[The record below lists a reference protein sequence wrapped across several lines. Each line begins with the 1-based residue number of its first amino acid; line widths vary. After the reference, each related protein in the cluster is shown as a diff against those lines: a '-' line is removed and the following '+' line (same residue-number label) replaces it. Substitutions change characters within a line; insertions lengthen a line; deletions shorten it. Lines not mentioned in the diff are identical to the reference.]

1 MSTAIEERIFAVA
14 PTPPPAHAAAPGYIQ
29 RKTPIF
35 IIFGSFFLLSAPLCA
50 MSVVDADAVARWYV
64 KPLFM
69 WLLGM
74 THFLITL
81 TVYLQSA
88 NLRYFNST
96 WKNRLLYF
104 AVPAAIFL
112 LFDLYT
118 AFQIAVT
125 LPILGAIFQWS
136 VRFLDFH
143 HVNRQSYGVFQL
155 FKGRSR
161 VAFPAWMK
169 RAESLYFWALTGL
182 LYLTFACG
190 GTMKLGDPLMMF
202 ALTVAGSLLAVVLV
216 GFVLTW
222 QRCGDFRRLA
232 APFTYFM
239 LQSISAI
246 LGIFS
251 TALWVFC
258 LAMHYVEYH
267 VLMMPRCFN
276 TRLDPT
282 SRTDR
287 FFDCLRRSKVLF
299 YGVLLALAGGV
310 TYLTWYAMGAAVL
323 RSYDTNPSPY
333 LALVAIFDGIFV
345 FHYFVES
352 LIWKFSQPFYRETLA
367 SLYFKSSASS
377 SDKG

>member
-1 MSTAIEERIFAVA
+1 M
-14 PTPPPAHAAAPGYIQ
+14 PAATSSPAQGYIQ
-29 RKTPIF
+29 KKLPVY
-35 IIFGSFFLLSAPLCA
+35 IIFGSFFLLSVPLCA
-50 MSVVDADAVARWYV
+50 LSVLDSEAVARCYL
-64 KPLFM
+64 KPIFM
-69 WLLGM
+69 WVLGM

-104 AVPAAIFL
+104 VVPAGIFL
-112 LFDLYT
+112 LFDMYT

-125 LPILGAIFQWS
+125 LPVLGALFLWS

-155 FKGRSR
+155 FKGRSQ
-161 VAFPAWMK
+161 VSFPSWMK
-169 RAESLYFWALTGL
+169 KAENLYFWALTGL

-190 GTMKLGDPLMMF
+190 GTLKADEPLMLF
-202 ALTVAGSLLAVVLV
+202 GLTVAGSLLVVVLA
-216 GFVLTW
+216 GFVVTW
-222 QRCGDFRRLA
+222 RRGSDYRALA
-232 APFTYFM
+232 APFTYLM
-239 LQSISAI
+239 LQSVAAV
-246 LGIFS
+246 LGVIS

-276 TRLDPT
+276 TPLDPT

-287 FFDCLRRSKVLF
+287 FFDRLRRSKLLF
-299 YGVLLALAGGV
+299 YSLLLALAGGV

-352 LIWKFSQPFYRETLA
+352 LIWKFSQPFYRQTLGP
-367 SLYFKSSASS
+367 LYFSKTSS
-377 SDKG
+377 K

>member
-1 MSTAIEERIFAVA
+1 MQRQLPVYIIFA
-14 PTPPPAHAAAPGYIQ
+14 
-29 RKTPIF
+29 
-35 IIFGSFFLLSAPLCA
+35 SFFLLSVPLCA
-50 MSVVDADAVARWYV
+50 LTVLDSEAVARWYL
-64 KPLFM
+64 KPIFM

-88 NLRYFNST
+88 NLRYFNRN

-104 AVPAAIFL
+104 AVPAGIFL
-112 LFDLYT
+112 LFDIYT
-118 AFQIAVT
+118 AFQIAIT
-125 LPILGAIFQWS
+125 LPVLGAIFQWS

-161 VAFPAWMK
+161 IAFPAWMK
-169 RAESLYFWALTGL
+169 KAESLYFWALTGL

-190 GTMKLGDPLMMF
+190 GTMKLEDPLMMF
-202 ALTVAGSLLAVVLV
+202 GLTVAGSLLAAVMI
-216 GFVLTW
+216 GFVVTW
-222 QRCGDFRRLA
+222 RRCDDRRAMA
-232 APFTYFM
+232 APLTYLL
-239 LQSISAI
+239 LQSVSAV

-258 LAMHYVEYH
+258 LSMHYVEYH
-267 VLMMPRCFN
+267 VLMIPRCFN
-276 TRLDPT
+276 TPLDPA

-287 FFDCLRRSKVLF
+287 FFDRLRRSKLVF
-299 YGVLLALAGGV
+299 YSLLLALAGGV

-323 RSYDTNPSPY
+323 RSYDNNPSPY

-352 LIWKFSQPFYRETLA
+352 LIWKFSQPFYRQTLGP
-367 SLYFKSSASS
+367 LYFSKSSS
-377 SDKG
+377 K